1 MTMATERRRPLHQ
14 RSNSQINSA
23 GIKKTEDVSS
33 SLASSQTLFNNLSGI
48 GWSQP
53 SHIDF
58 FEAGLP
64 SKYNNENENV
74 PSRGTSVT
82 SKRTAKTDRSLS
94 PEKKNGG
101 KLALQV
107 LSRNSSVKSSDI
119 RIPSGPPPYTG
130 PPQDTSTIRFVR
142 RSPSTN
148 TAPKVTPKPSAST
161 LSSVHTNSN
170 TSSDPADHNRF
181 PLYSLPNTPLAPST
195 SYPEQDPSLSPK
207 QITGIDQKQRK
218 RSFSASTDE
227 PKTSLEVD
235 ITNFVQNFPPPPI
248 PETPTRGTFRST
260 IRLVPHSPLGATP
273 VSGRS
278 RSRSNPRST
287 TTGTRSRSSTTNS
300 GSSRARSR
308 SNSFRKQRRG
318 SVSRGSS
325 RRSNSSYI
333 ASINAIGLPPTRPL
347 PTPPGQSPVL
357 LIEGA
362 AEPLPSPIGLPLPK
376 LPKPIL
382 KRPRTLQDIEASS
395 PDVTPPINA
404 AQFPEIQPAL
414 SWILET
420 EQLKA
425 PAPLKINKPKRA
437 RMQAPEDEGTLA
449 TSSHGAKVNGLTRFD
464 TNSSQS
470 VSEAGTSSSGSAPP
484 PNVRN
489 VKGRNPLLLRT
500 DGLQSQRA
508 TVFSPAESSATGL
521 RRNSSNPSYYNGLGV
536 PEWARVY
543 YGRGAPLP
551 NFQEEDDDLAITAV
565 RRPKPAHLQRI
576 NTHISHAGSI
586 WMGTLNP
593 EGRDLQDQFNQPR
606 LDNFPVNRSERFNF
620 HLILAC
626 VGFVFPLAWFI
637 GAFYPLPQQKR
648 RERRERQEIR
658 RAVQGVVAPQSRSSH
673 VRGPSITHYD
683 DSVDT
688 ESLPSFTTFEEG
700 RRWDNARWWR
710 NVNRILSVFGIL
722 VLGAIIAL
730 LVVGLKRRHT

>member
-23 GIKKTEDVSS
+23 GIKKAEDVSS

-53 SHIDF
+53 SRTDL
-58 FEAGLP
+58 FEASLP
-64 SKYNNENENV
+64 SKYNNENETA

-107 LSRNSSVKSSDI
+107 VSRNGSVKSSDL
-119 RIPSGPPPYTG
+119 RIPSGPPPYT
-130 PPQDTSTIRFVR
+130 
-142 RSPSTN
+142 
-148 TAPKVTPKPSAST
+148 
-161 LSSVHTNSN
+161 
-170 TSSDPADHNRF
+170 
-181 PLYSLPNTPLAPST
+181 
-195 SYPEQDPSLSPK
+195 
-207 QITGIDQKQRK
+207 
-218 RSFSASTDE
+218 
-227 PKTSLEVD
+227 
-235 ITNFVQNFPPPPI
+235 
-248 PETPTRGTFRST
+248 
-260 IRLVPHSPLGATP
+260 
-273 VSGRS
+273 
-278 RSRSNPRST
+278 
-287 TTGTRSRSSTTNS
+287 
-300 GSSRARSR
+300 
-308 SNSFRKQRRG
+308 
-318 SVSRGSS
+318 
-325 RRSNSSYI
+325 SYI
-333 ASINAIGLPPTRPL
+333 ASINAIGLPPSRPL

-357 LIEGA
+357 LIDGA
-362 AEPLPSPIGLPLPK
+362 AEPLPSPALPK
-376 LPKPIL
+376 FPKPIL
-382 KRPRTLQDIEASS
+382 KRPRTLQEIEASS

-437 RMQAPEDEGTLA
+437 RMQAPEDEGTRA
-449 TSSHGAKVNGLTRFD
+449 TSSHGGAKVNGLARFD

-470 VSEAGTSSSGSAPP
+470 VSEVGTSSSGSAPP

-500 DGLQSQRA
+500 DGFQSQRA

-551 NFQEEDDDLAITAV
+551 NFQEEDDDLAITTV
-565 RRPKPAHLQRI
+565 QRPKPVHLQRI

-606 LDNFPVNRSERFNF
+606 LENFPVNRSERFNF

-637 GAFYPLPQQKR
+637 GAFYPLPEQKR

-658 RAVQGVVAPQSRSSH
+658 RAVQGVVAPPSRSSH
-673 VRGPSITHYD
+673 VRGPSVTHYD

-722 VLGAIIAL
+722 VIGAIIAL